1 MIIETD
7 ARKQIAKAIEI
18 EKELQSIEIR
28 EKMKGHILM
37 NNEDF
42 HGLRRQLVK
51 IISQINS
58 VANFEGNNLIKGKG
72 RDDLDFEI
80 LLEAEG
86 LIRRISPE

>member
-1 MIIETD
+1 
-7 ARKQIAKAIEI
+7 
-18 EKELQSIEIR
+18 
-28 EKMKGHILM
+28 MKGHILM

-58 VANFEGNNLIKGKG
+58 VANFEGKIINKGKG